1 MRLALTS
8 FVTKHLV
15 TTPLVTTSLALLCS
29 LPDLPAQNL
38 KQVATSDLP
47 DQIASLFEVTGLTQ
61 QFLSAK
67 SLGLPNGGTLN
78 LDQLWLRYDA
88 PTQSTSTTPHTL
100 TSLTIRVGSSQTTT
114 LQVGTVFVD
123 NLSHPLTTV
132 FQQTNYAI
140 PADHLADVA
149 AQPWGSTT
157 GELHFPF
164 SLPLQVII
172 PPDGTLVIEF
182 EVHANPAHIPA
193 NTNLDFEAAAAPT
206 HTGTSIAEG
215 VSCGYPSSSPVVLT
229 DGGYDIGTAFRFS
242 GQGFTPNMPVATWC
256 TLLLTPPVLLNG
268 TSCWSYLDLSS
279 GPLLSIAWTDA
290 NGTFGGD
297 PPVPIPPAPPLCG
310 RKLYLQSA
318 GLTQQTAMNPIGIET
333 SNYRT
338 IVIGCRSTVPTK
350 GWYVS
355 QPGSWSAGIA
365 STSRGGAL
373 AVRLN

>member
-1 MRLALTS
+1 MRLALPTLATS
-8 FVTKHLV
+8 
-15 TTPLVTTSLALLCS
+15 SLALLCS
-29 LPDLPAQNL
+29 LPDLHAQ
-38 KQVATSDLP
+38 KPYRAATNDLP
-47 DQIASLFEVTGLTQ
+47 DQITSLFEVTGLTQ

-78 LDQLWLRYDA
+78 LDQLWLRYDG

-100 TSLTIRVGSSQTTT
+100 SSLTIRVGSSRTTT
-114 LQVGTVFVD
+114 SAVGAVFAE
-123 NLSHPLTTV
+123 NLSQPLTTV
-132 FQQTNYAI
+132 FQQTNYTI
-140 PADHLADVA
+140 PVDHLASVA
-149 AQPWGSTT
+149 AQPWGSVT

-164 SLPLQVII
+164 SQPLQITI
-172 PPDGTLVIEF
+172 PSGGTLVIEF
-182 EVHANPAHIPA
+182 EVHANPAHIPT
-193 NTNLDFEAAAAPT
+193 NTNLDFAAVAAPLRG
-206 HTGTSIAEG
+206 GTSIAEG
-215 VSCGYPSSSPVVLT
+215 LSCGYPSMNPVVLT
-229 DGGYDIGTAFRFS
+229 DGDYDIGTSFHFS

-318 GLTQQTAMNPIGIET
+318 GLTQQTATNPVGIET

-365 STSRGGAL
+365 STSRGGSL
-373 AVRLN
+373 AVHLK